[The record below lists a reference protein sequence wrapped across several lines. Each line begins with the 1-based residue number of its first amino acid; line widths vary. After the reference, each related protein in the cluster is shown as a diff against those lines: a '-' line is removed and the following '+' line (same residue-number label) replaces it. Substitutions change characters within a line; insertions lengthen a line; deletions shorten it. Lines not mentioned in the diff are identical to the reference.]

1 MEDLECTAEGGSLFS
16 SACKLRKHGRT
27 RGRVHAPTCLA
38 NDRSALMATADRE
51 NCFEDWIASPAY
63 WAALATCRTATE
75 RHLCQTVCKATT
87 AAVFLFFLDRINYV
101 ELSRNEWKCRV
112 SVRFA
117 DDGLFMCTSH
127 MNKLYRIVLSMEYKG
142 WSNTDHLTWTTSTV
156 SRNSML
162 FLKKM
167 SIYFYLFFS
176 FLTRIIPLSHSRR
189 LGTFI
194 RFLHHTV
201 LPLSN
206 VICGRWAAVR
216 LDATKKGGRHGG
228 PPLAF

>member
-1 MEDLECTAEGGSLFS
+1 MTGDECSQHKYNGRVWVWRIWSAPLKGARCSRAPVS
-16 SACKLRKHGRT
+16 SANTDGRAD
-27 RGRVHAPTCLA
+27 VCISPTCLA

-167 SIYFYLFFS
+167 SIYFYFIFFS
-176 FLTRIIPLSHSRR
+176 
-189 LGTFI
+189 
-194 RFLHHTV
+194 
-201 LPLSN
+201 
-206 VICGRWAAVR
+206 WQE
-216 LDATKKGGRHGG
+216 
-228 PPLAF
+228 